1 MPKTVSQ
8 RASRMARM
16 VDREANLGDMDIVN
30 KLFEDDLVKTPVRK
44 FYLVFSVL
52 YYFALFSCTIFF
64 NICCLGIHKSCN
76 TIPSYYFSLSIL
88 PVLSYAGP
96 PSRVDNSGGMR
107 DPPGLS
113 IV

>member
-44 FYLVFSVL
+44 F
-52 YYFALFSCTIFF
+52 
-64 NICCLGIHKSCN
+64 
-76 TIPSYYFSLSIL
+76 
-88 PVLSYAGP
+88 
-96 PSRVDNSGGMR
+96 R
-107 DPPGLS
+107 
-113 IV
+113 